1 MDSFFRTLRRPRL
14 QVSMQGHQ
22 AKKQRQPNAQ
32 EISDNGH
39 GIRVSGPRRS
49 LRQREWPS
57 LLRLQAFHSFT
68 EREPIFGSIFE
79 RRFGGWPFCLPG
91 KLPWPVPD
99 IRVCASAC
107 GPNGTEWRQVPHAP
121 ELILE
126 HNSASPRCDLSVHAI
141 GVELTLSATFVCFK
155 HGRILNAE
163 DHCHSVFHIQFLFG
177 PCLSVISP
185 RQFWRLDR

>member
-1 MDSFFRTLRRPRL
+1 MDSFFRTLRHPRL

-91 KLPWPVPD
+91 KLP
-99 IRVCASAC
+99 CFH
-107 GPNGTEWRQVPHAP
+107 GPFP
-121 ELILE
+121 
-126 HNSASPRCDLSVHAI
+126 
-141 GVELTLSATFVCFK
+141 TFVCAQV
-155 HGRILNAE
+155 HA
-163 DHCHSVFHIQFLFG
+163 
-177 PCLSVISP
+177 
-185 RQFWRLDR
+185 DRTERSGAKFPTLQN